1 MPSSDLAPLV
11 PLGAAYCFVLG
22 ACLASFLQ
30 VVAQRAA
37 VPGSPPFY
45 KGRSHCDACGH
56 ALGAA
61 ELVPLFSW
69 LLLRGR
75 CRHCGARVPASYPL
89 AELCGGLG
97 VALCFAAF
105 PFQWGRLAVALP
117 AFFVLFLIALQDA
130 YTMEIPDLYSLLLCL
145 PALPPS
151 GPSPKQALPR
161 GSSARSASVC
171 RCCSS
176 PLRCRGPSA
185 GAISSSWPCAAFCWA
200 GSSAWPVF
208 SWRCSSP
215 GRRRSFCWPPAA
227 QKPARARTCP
237 SAPRCARAAFYPCCG
252 AGRWSPGTWGSS
264 SFE

>member
-1 MPSSDLAPLV
+1 LPPLV

-97 VALCFAAF
+97 AALCFAAF

-145 PALPPS
+145 PALAALWAFPETGLAARLIGAVCVSLPLLLITLAVP
-151 GPSPKQALPR
+151 GAFGGGDIQHRGQVLHRQARVLFQQLEQTFHK
-161 GSSARSASVC
+161 ASLFICVFVPGMPGAVKGFH
-171 RCCSS
+171 
-176 PLRCRGPSA
+176 PL
-185 GAISSSWPCAAFCWA
+185 
-200 GSSAWPVF
+200 
-208 SWRCSSP
+208 
-215 GRRRSFCWPPAA
+215 
-227 QKPARARTCP
+227 
-237 SAPRCARAAFYPCCG
+237 
-252 AGRWSPGTWGSS
+252 
-264 SFE
+264 

>member
-97 VALCFAAF
+97 AALCFAAF

-145 PALPPS
+145 PALAALWAFPETGLAARLIGAVCVSLPLLLITLAVP
-151 GPSPKQALPR
+151 GAFGGGDLQLMAVCGFLLGWKQCLAGFFLAL
-161 GSSARSASVC
+161 
-171 RCCSS
+171 
-176 PLRCRGPSA
+176 LIA
-185 GAISSSWPCAAFCWA
+185 GAQAVLLLASGRAKAGQGAHMPFGPALCAGCFLSLLW
-200 GSSAWPVF
+200 GGPLVAWYMGF
-208 SWRCSSP
+208 
-215 GRRRSFCWPPAA
+215 F
-227 QKPARARTCP
+227 Q
-237 SAPRCARAAFYPCCG
+237 F
-252 AGRWSPGTWGSS
+252 
-264 SFE
+264 